1 MVFREATGGE
11 SKGWEKGERRGGKFV
26 AGARPSTP
34 RHGEKA
40 APIFGDSL
48 AIRRGRGL
56 QRQTGDASPTDESE
70 KLPTRS
76 QSYLGQISV
85 RCRSDL
91 SPISEGFAV
100 GISRRSPLVQSGDF
114 ALTPA
119 LATKTTVVG
128 LWSPA
133 RRFSGGSGLLSDARD
148 RRGSRQRRRR
158 PFAPQSRPR
167 FLRDSELWRR
177 GRRARDDLAAED
189 LEAAFWS
196 RPQGASRLW
205 SRANRSTIWPS
216 SLGSAFPKP
225 SRSQIS
231 ND

>member
-40 APIFGDSL
+40 APILGDSL

-70 KLPTRS
+70 NLPTRS

-91 SPISEGFAV
+91 SPISAGFAV
-100 GISRRSPLVQSGDF
+100 GVSRRSLLVQSGDF

-148 RRGSRQRRRR
+148 QRLARACRAAESGAMIAAGARGSGRRGSGGRLLV
-158 PFAPQSRPR
+158 APAGGEPPLAPSEPLDNLAFIAR
-167 FLRDSELWRR
+167 FGLSE
-177 GRRARDDLAAED
+177 AEQEPD
-189 LEAAFWS
+189 FERLIREAA
-196 RPQGASRLW
+196 
-205 SRANRSTIWPS
+205 
-216 SLGSAFPKP
+216 
-225 SRSQIS
+225 
-231 ND
+231 